1 MPIQHQLS
9 HEQRHALASLLQSR
23 LDIALRIDASQPRG
37 LSQAETAH
45 EGLMQDADDAS
56 QRVGA
61 REVEDIVGDISSA
74 EINAFSDALK
84 RIHGSGYGICV
95 GCQAAIPFA
104 RLSVEPQALRCAVC
118 QTAFERS
125 RARRGS
131 SAP

>member
-61 REVEDIVGDISSA
+61 REVEDIVGD
-74 EINAFSDALK
+74 NAFSDALK
-84 RIHGSGYGICV
+84 RIHGSGYGIRV